1 MLDVDLVNPKDARAL
16 CLRWHYSNIFPPHCM
31 VHLGFHDERGLAGV
45 AIWGWGTRPRHTI
58 RRLFPSLDTP
68 DYWELCRLCCR
79 DDLPRNTES
88 QLLAACTRWFR
99 KHQPEKVVLFT
110 WADGIRGKP
119 GYVYQAAGW
128 LYGGFIT
135 TEIYLTA
142 EGEPVHPRFMITR
155 FGTRRRE
162 VWTGLGLRKVWGRQ
176 FRYVKFLCGHARR
189 KRLLRES
196 PVEWTR
202 LYPKTRD
209 LAWAID
215 AGEGSR
221 ETRDPPRI
229 ERTGRFRQ
237 PALIATRPLLL
248 KTCLSGRQAAAGCSP
263 ACAEASAGR

>member
-1 MLDVDLVNPKDARAL
+1 MDVDCISMKAAKRL
-16 CLRWHYSNIFPPHCM
+16 CLRWHYSNVFPPHCM
-31 VHLGFHDERGLAGV
+31 VSLGFYDERGLGGA

-58 RRLFPSLDTP
+58 RKLFPSLDTG

-88 QLLAACTRWFR
+88 EFLAGCIRWFKR
-99 KHQPEKVVLFT
+99 HQPERVLLFT

-119 GYVYQAAGW
+119 GYVYQASGW
-128 LYGGFIT
+128 LYGGYIT

-142 EGEPVHPRFMITR
+142 DGEPVHPRFMITR

-176 FRYVKFLCGHARR
+176 FRYVKFLCSHARR

-202 LYPKTRD
+202 MYPKHRD
-209 LAWAID
+209 LVWRID

-221 ETRDPPRI
+221 ETRCPPRI
-229 ERTGRFRQ
+229 ERAGRFRQ
-237 PALIATRPLLL
+237 PAPEPSRSLLEGAT
-248 KTCLSGRQAAAGCSP
+248 AGDS
-263 ACAEASAGR
+263 